1 MSSWE
6 VECEHWNMEH
16 VLSFSSSRLAY
27 TKLSELLRAETTKV
41 SPGTTTTMKEL
52 YREIKINKHGLRFL
66 PKLSLSGLAEVVYF
80 YLLI

>member
-41 SPGTTTTMKEL
+41 SPGTTTTRQHL
-52 YREIKINKHGLRFL
+52 IDGRRLDNNRT
-66 PKLSLSGLAEVVYF
+66 PLSFITTQPGH
-80 YLLI
+80 